1 VVCQVSVHGLAL
13 VGRDRIDIRESTT
26 ASKSGNSDFTIGLHI
41 CSRWKISRSNGEEVG
56 TWGVDIQIV
65 SIFCSRMF
73 GIEWATNREVRVEN
87 ISTATDTAVGVALIA
102 GWGCH
107 SRVSRGYN
115 NSGTLQATLQK
126 LSALTGLVGCWEID
140 LGTTVRDGDNM
151 SLYLRL
157 ARNTELLL
165 QLTGL

>member
-1 VVCQVSVHGLAL
+1 M
-13 VGRDRIDIRESTT
+13 
-26 ASKSGNSDFTIGLHI
+26 
-41 CSRWKISRSNGEEVG
+41 VG
-56 TWGVDIQIV
+56 TCGLENQRVSAFCLRVFGV
-65 SIFCSRMF
+65 
-73 GIEWATNREVRVEN
+73 EWVTNGEVRVEN

-115 NSGTLQATLQK
+115 NSGTLQAKLQK

-140 LGTTVRDGDNM
+140 LRTTVRDRDNM
-151 SLYLRL
+151 NLYLRL
-157 ARNTELLL
+157 ARNIELVL